1 MSYYALFQGWL
12 LLSQPPGCLR
22 APTTFATEHPF
33 RALSRRSGLFP
44 SWRTKVSPRR
54 LTRARPLTEAF
65 VVWLGVVTASGP
77 EPIQCPTSS
86 AARNRLLTHGCTYM
100 HFGENQL
107 SPGSIGI
114 SPLATGHPPVLQH
127 RWVRA
132 STRSHPRFTLPMASS
147 PGFGPPA
154 SDTPIPAPCSDS
166 LSLRLHGSSRRLTW
180 GPLPG
185 PAADTNSPDHS
196 SKGTPSP
203 GWAGTEAPP
212 STTTWASTACGC
224 GGSGSLSSPSRGAFH
239 PSLTVLVH
247 YRWRG
252 VLQPWRVVPPASHRI
267 TRVPW
272 YSGSLP
278 RRPPSAAA
286 YGTLTLCG
294 AAFQR
299 LRPGPGPSPLLVAP
313 AGNVLQPRPG
323 RTRNG
328 LGCGPPRS
336 PLLRAS
342 RT

>member
-1 MSYYALFQGWL
+1 M
-12 LLSQPPGCLR
+12 
-22 APTTFATEHPF
+22 
-33 RALSRRSGLFP
+33 
-44 SWRTKVSPRR
+44 
-54 LTRARPLTEAF
+54 
-65 VVWLGVVTASGP
+65 VWLGVVTASGP

-212 STTTWASTACGC
+212 QHHYLGFDCLRVWGFRFSFIPLAGCFSPFPHGTRALSVARSTPALEGGPPSFPQDYSCPVVLRIAAQKTPQRRRLRDSHPLRCRLPAASAWPWPVSLVGCPCWQRPPTPSRANPQRFGLRPASLATTTG
-224 GGSGSLSSPSRGAFH
+224 LSYLIS
-239 PSLTVLVH
+239 
-247 YRWRG
+247 
-252 VLQPWRVVPPASHRI
+252 
-267 TRVPW
+267 
-272 YSGSLP
+272 
-278 RRPPSAAA
+278 
-286 YGTLTLCG
+286 
-294 AAFQR
+294 
-299 LRPGPGPSPLLVAP
+299 
-313 AGNVLQPRPG
+313 
-323 RTRNG
+323 
-328 LGCGPPRS
+328 PPRGTQMFHF
-336 PLLRAS
+336 PRCPPDGL
-342 RT
+342 